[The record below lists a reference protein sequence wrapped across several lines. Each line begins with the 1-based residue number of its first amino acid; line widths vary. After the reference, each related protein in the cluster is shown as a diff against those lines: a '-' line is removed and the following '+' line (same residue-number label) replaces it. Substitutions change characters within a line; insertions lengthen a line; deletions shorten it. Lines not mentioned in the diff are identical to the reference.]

1 MNEVE
6 PEADMNDCIET
17 VVNACAIFGDSVTR
31 HACIIFGVS
40 IPPAWKNK
48 LKRKTK

>member
-6 PEADMNDCIET
+6 SEADMNDCIET

-31 HACIIFGVS
+31 HDMHNIWGFYPTSVEKI
-40 IPPAWKNK
+40 N
-48 LKRKTK
+48 